1 MLSRQAARPA
11 LPIVV
16 ALLLCVPPVA
26 AADRPLPWQGGAN
39 EETGAEA
46 QFGRAATEI
55 AGRLVS
61 VRCNG
66 ENDWQALAAQ
76 RGLSTTTWGYVS
88 LKGGKPLDFTELSP
102 EACWW
107 LDVYAAASPKPAY
120 WCTQVERR
128 KTYVSRVVRVK
139 AAKRVKRN
147 GKWVT
152 VAVWKTRRVSVPV
165 TEDVQV
171 KVKCPGAD
179 EWWKHVYA
187 LWTLAHES
195 FHLQGITNEATADC
209 YGMQEIARA
218 AVSLG
223 ATPGEARSSAEY
235 AATTLYAQKV
245 AGSPA
250 YGSPECRSGGALDR
264 TPGDGVWP

>member
-1 MLSRQAARPA
+1 MLSRRPA
-11 LPIVV
+11 LPIAV
-16 ALLLCVPPVA
+16 ALLLCVSSAA

-39 EETGAEA
+39 EETAVEA
-46 QFGRAATEI
+46 QLGLVATEI
-55 AGRLVS
+55 AGRPVS

-66 ENDWQALAAQ
+66 ENDWQVLAAQ

-88 LKGGKPLDFTELSP
+88 FRGGIPLDFAELSP

-120 WCTQVERR
+120 WCTQVERQT
-128 KTYVSRVVRVK
+128 TYVSRVVRVK
-139 AAKRVKRN
+139 TTKRVQRK
-147 GKWVT
+147 GTWTT
-152 VAVWKTRRVSVPV
+152 VSTWKTRRVSVPV
-165 TEDVQV
+165 KKDVQV
-171 KVKCPGAD
+171 KVKCAGAD
-179 EWWKHVYA
+179 EWWKHVYG

-209 YGMQEIARA
+209 YGMQDIAHTA
-218 AVSLG
+218 ASLG
-223 ATPGEARSSAEY
+223 ATTAEARFAAEY

-245 AGSPA
+245 AGSPS

-264 TPGDGVWP
+264 SPGDGLWP